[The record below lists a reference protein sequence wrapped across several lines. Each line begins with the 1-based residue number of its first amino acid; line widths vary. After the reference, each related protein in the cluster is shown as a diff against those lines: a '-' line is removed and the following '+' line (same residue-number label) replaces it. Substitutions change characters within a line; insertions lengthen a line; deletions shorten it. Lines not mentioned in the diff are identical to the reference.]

1 MFIGNSIN
9 FSIIILKCIAKVHLL
24 NIAKVHLLAVFPVF
38 VSITQFYDFLVISY
52 GN

>member
-24 NIAKVHLLAVFPVF
+24 AVFLVF
-38 VSITQFYDFLVISY
+38 VFITQLSDFSVMSY